1 MIQDNMKYCT
11 KKLEAEELF
20 MVKKGLE
27 FAFFYGLKFHKIL
40 KWKYVRGKRGREILA
55 DIFC

>member
-27 FAFFYGLKFHKIL
+27 FAFFM
-40 KWKYVRGKRGREILA
+40 A
-55 DIFC
+55 